1 MSAVINNHAA
11 WLKTQRNPA
20 SSAASSFAGWMQGL
34 SSGLDIAGDVNQ
46 ILDDI
51 LRDAPAA
58 NSQALWPYI
67 DVVMTRRKV
76 RAAESR
82 IRELEAELAHMREL
96 AHEDQLTGSLNRRGL
111 DDVLERE
118 MARAERRRSP
128 LCVALLDLDNFKKL
142 NDAHGHCA
150 GDAALVHLVQV
161 VKAVL
166 RKMDVIARFGGEEFM
181 IVLPDTPL
189 AGGMQTLMRV
199 QTELRKHAFM
209 HGDAPVPLTFSA
221 GVALYEAGEDQA
233 ALFARADR
241 ALYKAKQD
249 GKNRAVSAG

>member
-1 MSAVINNHAA
+1 MSAVLNSNAA
-11 WLKTQRNPA
+11 WLQAPRNGTSTEP
-20 SSAASSFAGWMQGL
+20 SFAGWLQGL
-34 SSGLDIAGDVNQ
+34 SSGLDIAADVNQ

-58 NSQALWPYI
+58 NVPALWPYI
-67 DVVMTRRKV
+67 DVVMTRQKV
-76 RAAESR
+76 RAAENR
-82 IRELEAELAHMREL
+82 IRELETQLAHMREL

-118 MARAERRRSP
+118 LARAERRQSP
-128 LCVALLDLDNFKKL
+128 LCVAMLDLDNFKKL
-142 NDAHGHCA
+142 NDMHGHCA

-166 RKMDVIARFGGEEFM
+166 RKMDVIARFGGEEFI

-199 QTELRKHAFM
+199 QAELRACAFL
-209 HGDAPVPLTFSA
+209 HDHTHVPLTFSA
-221 GVALYEAGEDQA
+221 GVALYKAGEEQE
-233 ALFARADR
+233 ALIERADR

-249 GKNRAVSAG
+249 GKNRVVSSAE